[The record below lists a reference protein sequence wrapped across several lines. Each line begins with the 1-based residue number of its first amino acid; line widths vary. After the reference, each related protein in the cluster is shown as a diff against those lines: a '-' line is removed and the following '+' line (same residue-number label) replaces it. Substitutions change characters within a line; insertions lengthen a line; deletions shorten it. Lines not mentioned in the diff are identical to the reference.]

1 MTLSPR
7 ERVERAVRFEDVD
20 HVPFTVYECMIPQC
34 EDERRMRNEGLCIV
48 QRGPQVYG
56 VRSPGISSE
65 SHTYVE
71 NGRGRTRTITHTPK
85 GDLTEVREPAGF
97 TSWTVEHM
105 FKGPEDYDKLI
116 AMTEAREFH
125 LAPEAFLTKREM
137 MGDDAT
143 MRGAVGY
150 EPLQQIIYRHLGPTN
165 FAIEWAERRDEVL
178 RLFDAIVEE
187 RRRLYPILAESPCQ
201 YFNYGGNVSPE
212 IVGLER
218 FEKYYVPHYQE
229 FCEIMHAGGKTVGVH
244 FDANTALIADAIAGT
259 DLDYIE
265 AWTPPPDCDLSISD
279 ARAKWPDKALWINYP
294 SSVFLRSDEQIE
306 EFTAEML
313 REAAPGNGFII
324 GITEDM
330 PPDRWK
336 DGMLA
341 INRAVFEHGRLP
353 ISS

>member
-1 MTLSPR
+1 MKLSPR

-48 QRGPQVYG
+48 QRGPAVHG
-56 VRSPGISSE
+56 TRAPGISSE
-65 SHTYVE
+65 THTCVE
-71 NGRGRTRTITHTPK
+71 DGRGRIRTITHTPE

-97 TSWTVEHM
+97 TSWTVEFM
-105 FKGPEDYDKLI
+105 FKGPEDYDRLI
-116 AMTEAREFH
+116 ALTDAHEFY
-125 LAPEAFLTKREM
+125 LAPEAFLRKREM

-143 MRGAVGY
+143 MRGGCGY
-150 EPLQQIIYRHLGPTN
+150 EPMQQIIYRYLGPTN

-187 RRRLYPILAESPCQ
+187 RRRLYPILAQSPCQ

-218 FEKYYVPHYQE
+218 FEQYYVPHYQE

-244 FDANTALIADAIAGT
+244 FDANTALIADAIAET

-265 AWTPPPDCDLSISD
+265 AWTPPPDCDLSITD
-279 ARAKWPDKALWINYP
+279 ARTKWPDKALWVNYP

-330 PPDRWK
+330 PPDRWRP
-336 DGMLA
+336 GMMA
-341 INRAVFEHGRLP
+341 INRAVLEHGRLP
-353 ISS
+353 IQP

>member
-1 MTLSPR
+1 MKLSPR

-48 QRGPQVYG
+48 QRTPAVYG
-56 VRSPGISSE
+56 VRAPGISSE
-65 SHTYVE
+65 SHTFVE
-71 NGRGRTRTITHTPK
+71 DGRQRTRIITHTPK

-97 TSWTVEHM
+97 TSWTVEFM
-105 FKGPEDYDKLI
+105 FKGPEDYEKLI
-116 AMTEAREFH
+116 ALTNAQEFY
-125 LAPEAFLTKREM
+125 LAPEAFLRKREE

-143 MRGAVGY
+143 MRGGCGY
-150 EPLQQIIYRHLGPTN
+150 EPMQQIIYRYLGPSN

-187 RRRLYPILAESPCQ
+187 RRRLYPILAQSPCQ

-218 FEKYYVPHYQE
+218 FEQYYVPHYQE
-229 FCEIMHAGGKTVGVH
+229 FCEVMHAAGKTVGVH
-244 FDANTALIADAIAGT
+244 FDANTALIADAIAAT

-265 AWTPPPDCDLSISD
+265 AWTPPPDCDLSIAE
-279 ARAKWPDKALWINYP
+279 ARAKWPDKALWINFP

-306 EFTAEML
+306 EFTAQML

-330 PPDRWK
+330 PPDRWRP
-336 DGMLA
+336 GMLA
-341 INRAVFEHGRLP
+341 INRAVLEYGRLP
-353 ISS
+353 IRA